1 MIWYLKI
8 LATYLHPKWHLTKV
22 SRTWGLDESSTTT
35 APSFGGGLQRLTI
48 THNNI
53 ERVWERAA
61 TKPRK
66 RKIRRGRW
74 NY

>member
-1 MIWYLKI
+1 MIWHLKI
-8 LATYLHPKWHLTKV
+8 LAAHLNPKWHLTKV
-22 SRTWGLDESSTTT
+22 SRTWGLKESSTTT
-35 APSFGGGLQRLTI
+35 LPSFGGGLQRLTI

-61 TKPRK
+61 KPRK
-66 RKIRRGRW
+66 RKIRRRRW